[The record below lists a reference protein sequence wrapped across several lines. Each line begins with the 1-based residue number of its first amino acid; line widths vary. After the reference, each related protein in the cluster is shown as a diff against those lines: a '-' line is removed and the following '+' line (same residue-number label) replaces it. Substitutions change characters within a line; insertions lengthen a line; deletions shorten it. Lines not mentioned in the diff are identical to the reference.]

1 MARGGTGG
9 ILDKEWYQWK
19 LDPLVKL
26 WNMDVSLYQLVGKSL
41 GKPVKT
47 HVLIN
52 VDLDPFSS
60 LLSISHDS
68 NSYPDGCQG
77 QKG

>member
-1 MARGGTGG
+1 
-9 ILDKEWYQWK
+9 
-19 LDPLVKL
+19 
-26 WNMDVSLYQLVGKSL
+26 MDLSLYQLVGKSL
-41 GKPVKT
+41 GKPVKI
-47 HVLIN
+47 HVLID